1 MSITDMPAKTAHH
14 GKNIKRLRETLQIK
28 QEALADTLGIS
39 QQKVSALEQ
48 KEKIDREQMEQIA
61 KALNIPADLIE
72 HYDPEASMNII
83 SNHFTSKDNSTFNSN
98 SNSNAHGNNNS
109 TLNTIDELL
118 KAFEENKKLYQEL
131 LRVEREKV
139 EMLEKMLNK

>member
-1 MSITDMPAKTAHH
+1 MSITDMPAKTVHH
-14 GKNIKRLRETLQIK
+14 GNNVKRLRETLQIK

-61 KALNIPADLIE
+61 KVLNIPADLIE
-72 HYDPEASMNII
+72 HYYPEASISII
-83 SNHFTSKDNSTFNSN
+83 SNHFTSKDSSTQNAINYGCTFNP
-98 SNSNAHGNNNS
+98 
-109 TLNTIDELL
+109 LDELL

-131 LRVEREKV
+131 LRIEREKV
-139 EMLEKMLNK
+139 EMLEKILNK